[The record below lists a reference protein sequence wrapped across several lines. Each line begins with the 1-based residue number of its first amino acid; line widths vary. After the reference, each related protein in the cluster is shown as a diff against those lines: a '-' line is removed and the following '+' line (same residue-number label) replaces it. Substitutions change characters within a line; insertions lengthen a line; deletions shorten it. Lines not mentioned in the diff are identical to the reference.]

1 MEDSPVVFKGYKSRI
16 PAGLKLGTHGTLLKL
31 QDVAKKKSGQADCLL
46 QNLSCYLLEWPN
58 RRSDN
63 SFSMA

>member
-31 QDVAKKKSGQADCLL
+31 QDVAKKKNQAKLTAYCKT
-46 QNLSCYLLEWPN
+46 
-58 RRSDN
+58 
-63 SFSMA
+63 